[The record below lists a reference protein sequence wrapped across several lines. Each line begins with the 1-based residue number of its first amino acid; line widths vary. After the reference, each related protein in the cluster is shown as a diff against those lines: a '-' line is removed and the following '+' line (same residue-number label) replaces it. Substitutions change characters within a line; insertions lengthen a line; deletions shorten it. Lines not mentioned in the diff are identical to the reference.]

1 MSTEPANP
9 DGTTGTGSPSAV
21 VAALTDR
28 VDRTTARWAPGTLR
42 WAAGLLW
49 LVNVG
54 WKVPPDFGRSG
65 GDCTRLCRYVEYGA
79 DYPVLPG
86 SGWLFE
92 HLISPNLG
100 VFGWMTLLVECTLAV
115 LLISGR
121 HVRFAAV
128 LGIGQSFAIGL
139 SAANAPDEW
148 YWSYLLM
155 MALHLAV
162 LATAPT
168 ARRQAAST
176 MAVVAAGYGLALA
189 AVHAG
194 AGFTGEGSWNLFS
207 GGNDIPDEWAA
218 GTFPG
223 SIAVGLFFVVLGVG
237 GWFVATRV
245 DERLRVRVGWAV
257 VALSALLVLTRDP
270 GGLVVGFGA
279 RPANLCIAAALGL
292 ALAVPGCERRRT
304 ERPGADR

>member
-1 MSTEPANP
+1 MPTEPAIP
-9 DGTTGTGSPSAV
+9 DERTGTTKPTPATARV
-21 VAALTDR
+21 TDQ
-28 VDRTTARWAPGTLR
+28 VDRLTARWAPGTLR

-54 WKVPPDFGRSG
+54 WKVPPDFGRSSG
-65 GDCTRLCRYVEYGA
+65 GCAQLCRYIQYGA

-86 SGWLFE
+86 SGWVFE

-100 VFGWMTLLVECTLAV
+100 AFGWMTLLIESTLAV

-121 HVRFAAV
+121 YVRFAAV
-128 LGIGQSFAIGL
+128 LGIGQSLAIGL

-176 MAVVAAGYGLALA
+176 MAVVTAAYGLAVA

-194 AGFTGEGSWNLFS
+194 AGFTGDGNWNLFS
-207 GGNDIPDEWAA
+207 GGNDIPDEWVA

-223 SIAVGLFFVVLGVG
+223 SIAVGLVFVFLGVG
-237 GWFVATRV
+237 GWFVATRA
-245 DERLRVRVGWAV
+245 DERLRARAGWAL
-257 VALSALLVLTRDP
+257 VAVSALLLLTRDP
-270 GGLVVGFGA
+270 GGLVIGFGA
-279 RPANLCIAAALGL
+279 RPAHLCVAAALGL
-292 ALAVPGCERRRT
+292 ALAVPGRDHRPKERA
-304 ERPGADR
+304 ER